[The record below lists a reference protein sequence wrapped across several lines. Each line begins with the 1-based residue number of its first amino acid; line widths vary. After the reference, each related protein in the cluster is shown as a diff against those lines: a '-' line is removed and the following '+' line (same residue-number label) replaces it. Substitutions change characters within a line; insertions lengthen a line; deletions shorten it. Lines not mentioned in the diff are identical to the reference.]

1 MHESDDVG
9 CREDARREARAPGS
23 LARRDVLRL
32 GGGGIAAAALG
43 GLLSA
48 CGSSVKVSKKPSSS
62 SSVAARAGTGGTI
75 GVASYEEPI
84 SLDAVVYVYRPAQM
98 IFRQTNESLYQWQ
111 PGGGL
116 KPLLAAAMPVVS
128 SDGLTAT
135 IKLRSGVKFH
145 NDKTFGSDDVKFT
158 YDLIMKPTTGSNWSQ
173 NFALVKSVEA
183 PSSDTV
189 VISLTSPFADLAGA
203 LANPVIVP
211 SNVAYDSK
219 TYARSIIGTGPFSFK
234 EWKSGQEVV
243 LERFPDYW
251 GKGLPKAAGVVFRFV
266 TDEASRLADV
276 VNGVDQLLPEV
287 PSDELSVAKGKGL
300 QTFVGDHSDEG
311 YWIWPN
317 LAPGRPTAN
326 VDLRRAIS
334 YAIDRSAIVDTI
346 FHGQGAPTSS
356 AIEPGMPYYTAKY
369 GNYFGTSGDKA
380 KARQLVAAAGSAA
393 KQPLQLITTSSQVTG
408 GVAELVQ
415 RDLQSVGLDVKLVE
429 EGLESWFPLLL
440 KGDYD
445 MVLYHG
451 SAQNAIGFASYNPFG
466 LYYSKSSLDLEHF
479 ASPEMDSALLAAMA
493 APASQAASAWQ
504 KVQAI
509 EVQEVPMVW
518 IVAARYL
525 EAWSPRLKGYS
536 EDSIGCLE
544 DLKYASL

>member
-1 MHESDDVG
+1 MKSSGDIEG
-9 CREDARREARAPGS
+9 RGEARPGS
-23 LARRDVLRL
+23 RATRTLARRDVLRL
-32 GGGGIAAAALG
+32 GGGGLAVAALG
-43 GLLSA
+43 GVLSA
-48 CGSSVKVSKKPSSS
+48 CGSSTKVAKKSATS
-62 SSVAARAGTGGTI
+62 SSVAAPARSGGMI

-84 SLDAVVYVYRPAQM
+84 SLDAVIYVYRPAQM

-111 PGGGL
+111 PGGGV

-128 SDGLTAT
+128 ADGLTAT

-145 NDKTFGSDDVKFT
+145 NNKTFGADDVKFT

-183 PSSDTV
+183 PSADTV
-189 VISLTSPFADLAGA
+189 VITLSSPFADLAGA

-219 TYARSIIGTGPFSFK
+219 TYARSIIGTGPFAFK
-234 EWKSGQEVV
+234 EWKAGQEVV
-243 LERFPDYW
+243 LERFPGYW
-251 GKGLPKAAGVVFRFV
+251 STGLPKASGVVFRFV

-287 PSDELSVAKGKGL
+287 PSDELSVASGKGL
-300 QTFVGDHSDEG
+300 KTFVGDHSDEG

-317 LAPGRPTAN
+317 LAAGRPTSN

-334 YAIDRSAIVDTI
+334 YAIDRSAIVQTI
-346 FHGQGAPTSS
+346 FHGYAAPTSS
-356 AIEPGMPYYTAKY
+356 AIEPGMPYFTERY
-369 GNYFGTSGDKA
+369 GNYFGTSGDKT

-393 KQPLQLITTSSQVTG
+393 KQPLQLITTTSEVTS

-451 SAQNAIGFASYNPFG
+451 SAQNAIGFADYNPFG
-466 LYYSKSSLDLEHF
+466 LYYSKSSLNLEHF
-479 ASPEMDSALLAAMA
+479 TSAAMDNALLAAMA
-493 APASQAASAWQ
+493 APASTAATAWE

-509 EVQEVPMVW
+509 EVAEVPMVW
-518 IVAARYL
+518 IVAAHYL
-525 EAWSPRLKGYS
+525 EAWSPHLKGYS

-544 DLKYASL
+544 DLKYATV

>member
-1 MHESDDVG
+1 
-9 CREDARREARAPGS
+9 
-23 LARRDVLRL
+23 LRL

-84 SLDAVVYVYRPAQM
+84 SLDAVLYVYRPAQM

-128 SDGLTAT
+128 SNGLTAT

-145 NDKTFGSDDVKFT
+145 NGKTFGSDDVKFT

-189 VISLTSPFADLAGA
+189 AITLTSPFADLAGA

-287 PSDELSVAKGKGL
+287 PSDELSVARAKGL
-300 QTFVGDHSDEG
+300 RTFVGDHSDEG

-334 YAIDRSAIVDTI
+334 YAIDRSAIVQTI
-346 FHGQGAPTSS
+346 FHGQAAPTSS

-369 GNYFGTSGDKA
+369 GDYFGTSGDKA
-380 KARQLVAAAGSAA
+380 KARELVAAAGSAA
-393 KQPLQLITTSSQVTG
+393 KQPLQLITTTSQVTG

-415 RDLQSVGLDVKLVE
+415 RDLQSVGLDVKLLQ
-429 EGLESWFPLLL
+429 EGLESWLPLLL

-466 LYYSKSSLDLEHF
+466 LYYSKSSLNLEHF

-493 APASQAASAWQ
+493 APASKAAGAWQ

-525 EAWSPRLKGYS
+525 EAWSPRLKDYS